1 MKVDV
6 GESRRRRFWL
16 SAELPISGARYYGET
31 HEYEVRSGLR
41 SRVPLEHSDEW
52 LAHHQGIGERLRARA
67 YQLQQQYQLRTSGD
81 DRSSYEAA
89 PREATGRPTYATLLV
104 YPCGDTLELTL
115 TARSGM
121 GDVCGGAAALLLP
134 SFGGNAFIPATSGEL
149 PEQQWETRKV
159 PLLSGLQ
166 TEEASCSS
174 SCGMSPRATDARAIG
189 VHAAQFLDS
198 QVRDDVG
205 DGAEARGARD
215 RAELGALHEAKAGRP
230 RARHRRPL
238 PVGVARAQ
246 GAPRSG
252 SSQAAAQPAR
262 PRAGDQDPNV
272 VPQAPQLR
280 AGAAQ
285 PPPADVAFAVRRA
298 LFTARR
304 PPHGLARE
312 IRVAAARA
320 LRLRATLDPTALELV
335 WSRRAKRSQLAVAPR
350 PDHAKAEAAHRRLK
364 ISEEGAVQVT
374 AGVKRWEN
382 QARSNS
388 KGREGHDKRGSTREL
403 GRTGRPSIAL
413 LRITDYTISPDYY
426 NNDFTI
432 KYAER
437 VGEEGGD
444 ELALVA
450 HSAAAKS
457 VWNVV
462 LADLMHQ
469 RQKEL
474 RIATAQQLTHAERQH
489 MARVTHLVSSESLRE
504 LHSERHAVMTQSPD
518 VSLGSL
524 PGIGGGS
531 SGLARIVSQAQ
542 GSDAGG

>member
-166 TEEASCSS
+166 TEVGELLIQLRCVTRPFEMAWQT
-174 SCGMSPRATDARAIG
+174 RAQF
-189 VHAAQFLDS
+189 VYSHAAQFLAS

-215 RAELGALHEAKAGRP
+215 RAELGPLH
-230 RARHRRPL
+230 
-238 PVGVARAQ
+238 
-246 GAPRSG
+246 
-252 SSQAAAQPAR
+252 
-262 PRAGDQDPNV
+262 
-272 VPQAPQLR
+272 
-280 AGAAQ
+280 
-285 PPPADVAFAVRRA
+285 
-298 LFTARR
+298 
-304 PPHGLARE
+304 
-312 IRVAAARA
+312 
-320 LRLRATLDPTALELV
+320 
-335 WSRRAKRSQLAVAPR
+335 
-350 PDHAKAEAAHRRLK
+350 
-364 ISEEGAVQVT
+364 
-374 AGVKRWEN
+374 
-382 QARSNS
+382 
-388 KGREGHDKRGSTREL
+388 
-403 GRTGRPSIAL
+403 
-413 LRITDYTISPDYY
+413 
-426 NNDFTI
+426 
-432 KYAER
+432 
-437 VGEEGGD
+437 
-444 ELALVA
+444 
-450 HSAAAKS
+450 
-457 VWNVV
+457 
-462 LADLMHQ
+462 
-469 RQKEL
+469 
-474 RIATAQQLTHAERQH
+474 
-489 MARVTHLVSSESLRE
+489 
-504 LHSERHAVMTQSPD
+504 
-518 VSLGSL
+518 
-524 PGIGGGS
+524 
-531 SGLARIVSQAQ
+531 
-542 GSDAGG
+542 

>member
-1 MKVDV
+1 MGQKRAVRVIERSWVRFTKQRQADLELATAV
-6 GESRRRRFWL
+6 LFQSAWRGRKERQDLDRRRRL
-16 SAELPISGARYYGET
+16 LNRLD
-31 HEYEVRSGLR
+31 HEQATKIQMWFRKHHNSE
-41 SRVPLEHSDEW
+41 RVLHS
-52 LAHHQGIGERLRARA
+52 RLRLMSH
-67 YQLQQQYQLRTSGD
+67 LQYGVL
-81 DRSSYEAA
+81 
-89 PREATGRPTYATLLV
+89 
-104 YPCGDTLELTL
+104 C
-115 TARSGM
+115 
-121 GDVCGGAAALLLP
+121 LP
-134 SFGGNAFIPATSGEL
+134 L
-149 PEQQWETRKV
+149 
-159 PLLSGLQ
+159 
-166 TEEASCSS
+166 
-174 SCGMSPRATDARAIG
+174 
-189 VHAAQFLDS
+189 
-198 QVRDDVG
+198 
-205 DGAEARGARD
+205 
-215 RAELGALHEAKAGRP
+215 
-230 RARHRRPL
+230 
-238 PVGVARAQ
+238 
-246 GAPRSG
+246 
-252 SSQAAAQPAR
+252 
-262 PRAGDQDPNV
+262 
-272 VPQAPQLR
+272 
-280 AGAAQ
+280 
-285 PPPADVAFAVRRA
+285 AVRRMDWRGRSGWQRLA
-298 LFTARR
+298 LSDYV
-304 PPHGLARE
+304 L
-312 IRVAAARA
+312 
-320 LRLRATLDPTALELV
+320 TLDPTALELV

-462 LADLMHQ
+462 LADLMQQ

-474 RIATAQQLTHAERQH
+474 RIATAQRLTHAERQH
-489 MARVTHLVSSESLRE
+489 MARVTHLVSSDSLRE